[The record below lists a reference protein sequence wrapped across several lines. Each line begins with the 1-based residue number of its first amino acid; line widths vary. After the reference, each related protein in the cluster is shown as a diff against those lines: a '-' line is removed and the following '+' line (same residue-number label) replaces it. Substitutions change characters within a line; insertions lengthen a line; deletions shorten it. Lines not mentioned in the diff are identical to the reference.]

1 MSIASNAGQAGSM
14 GMGAAAPAS
23 AERAASAYAKVT
35 RRIVPFI
42 VLCYFF
48 SYLDRVNVGFAK
60 LQMQQALG
68 LSDVVYGI
76 GAGIFFWGYM
86 LCQVPSSLLIYKLGM
101 RRCMAA
107 IMILWGLVSAGTMLV
122 TTPTEFYV
130 ARFLLGVT
138 EAGFF
143 PAAVMYLNKWYPA
156 DRQARIMSILFLA
169 MPLGMVLGGPISG
182 ALMTGTHDLHGLQGW
197 QWMFLLE
204 ALPAILLGLLVLRML
219 PESPQSAA
227 WLTPEEAAAVSG
239 ALSAENARK
248 SSRLVDALKN
258 PILWMLM
265 VICLLFNIGNYGLVF
280 WLPTIIQSTGMQS
293 PLEIAFLTAIP
304 YGVACVVMNRNAAH
318 AERSGERR
326 LHTAI
331 PMLVAAAGMWASTL
345 FPHNTVA
352 AMVFLTVGVSGLMA
366 TLAMFW
372 GLPGRIL
379 AGTAAAGGIARINS
393 AASLAGLIGP
403 VLMGGVKQWTGSIS
417 IAVLVLAAL
426 MLAAALLILAIP
438 KRLMAAGAVR

>member
-1 MSIASNAGQAGSM
+1 
-14 GMGAAAPAS
+14 
-23 AERAASAYAKVT
+23 
-35 RRIVPFI
+35 
-42 VLCYFF
+42 
-48 SYLDRVNVGFAK
+48 
-60 LQMQQALG
+60 
-68 LSDVVYGI
+68 
-76 GAGIFFWGYM
+76 
-86 LCQVPSSLLIYKLGM
+86 
-101 RRCMAA
+101 
-107 IMILWGLVSAGTMLV
+107 
-122 TTPTEFYV
+122 
-130 ARFLLGVT
+130 
-138 EAGFF
+138 
-143 PAAVMYLNKWYPA
+143 MYLNKWYPA

-169 MPLGMVLGGPISG
+169 MPLGMVLGEPISG

-265 VICLLFNIGNYGLVF
+265 AICLLFNIGNYGLVF

-326 LHTAI
+326 LHTRYRYGGGRGHVGQHAV
-331 PMLVAAAGMWASTL
+331 PAQYGGGDGVPDHRRVRADGHAGHVL
-345 FPHNTVA
+345 
-352 AMVFLTVGVSGLMA
+352 
-366 TLAMFW
+366 

-379 AGTAAAGGIARINS
+379 AGTARP
-393 AASLAGLIGP
+393 AASP
-403 VLMGGVKQWTGSIS
+403 
-417 IAVLVLAAL
+417 
-426 MLAAALLILAIP
+426 
-438 KRLMAAGAVR
+438 

>member
-1 MSIASNAGQAGSM
+1 MTVVKNAATLGDAVEAPRVESALD
-14 GMGAAAPAS
+14 AAAF
-23 AERAASAYAKVT
+23 AKVT

-86 LCQVPSSLLIYKLGM
+86 LCQVPSSLLIYRLGM
-101 RRCMAA
+101 RKSMAA
-107 IMILWGLVSAGTMLV
+107 IMIMWGLVSAATMLV
-122 TTPTEFYV
+122 STPAEFYF
-130 ARFLLGVT
+130 ARFMLGVT

-156 DRQARIMSILFLA
+156 ARQSKIMSILFLA

-182 ALMTGTHDLHGLQGW
+182 ALMSGTHDLHGLQGW
-197 QWMFLLE
+197 QWMFLIE
-204 ALPAILLGLLVLRML
+204 ALPAIVLGLLVLRML
-219 PESPQSAA
+219 PESPQTAP
-227 WLTPEEAAAVSG
+227 WLTREEAAAITTT
-239 ALSAENARK
+239 LSTENARK
-248 SSRLVDALKN
+248 NTSFVAALKS
-258 PILWMLM
+258 PVLWMLM
-265 VICLLFNIGNYGLVF
+265 GICLLFNIGNYGLVF

-293 PLEIAFLTAIP
+293 PLEIALLTAIP

-318 AERSGERR
+318 AQRVGERR
-326 LHTAI
+326 LHAAV
-331 PMLVAAAGMWASTL
+331 PLFVAAAAMWASTL
-345 FPHNTVA
+345 FAHNTVM
-352 AMVFLTVGVSGLMA
+352 AMVFLTIGISGLMA

-372 GLPGRIL
+372 GLPGRVL
-379 AGTAAAGGIARINS
+379 AGTAAAGGIAMINS

-403 VLMGGVKQWTGSIS
+403 VLMGGIKQSTGSIS
-417 IAVLVLAAL
+417 LGVLA
-426 MLAAALLILAIP
+426 LAAMMLIAAVLILAIP
-438 KRLMAAGAVR
+438 RALMSDRQV

>member
-1 MSIASNAGQAGSM
+1 M
-14 GMGAAAPAS
+14 GVLESTAAEGLAARIPLADAALATS
-23 AERAASAYAKVT
+23 AFAKVT

-86 LCQVPSSLLIYKLGM
+86 LCQVPSSLLIYRLGM
-101 RRCMAA
+101 RKSMAA
-107 IMILWGLVSAGTMLV
+107 IMIVWGLVSAATMLV
-122 TTPTEFYV
+122 STPFEFYA

-156 DRQARIMSILFLA
+156 DRQSKIMSILFLA

-182 ALMTGTHDLHGLQGW
+182 ALMSGTHDLHGLQGW
-197 QWMFLLE
+197 QWMFLIE
-204 ALPAILLGLLVLRML
+204 ALPAIALGMLVLRML
-219 PESPQSAA
+219 PESPESAP
-227 WLTPEEAAAVSG
+227 WLTKAEAAAISG
-239 ALSAENARK
+239 TLSTENARK
-248 SSRLVDALKN
+248 STSFVAALKS
-258 PILWMLM
+258 PVLWTLM
-265 VICLLFNIGNYGLVF
+265 AICLLFNIGNYGLVF

-304 YGVACVVMNRNAAH
+304 YSVACVAMNRNAAH
-318 AERSGERR
+318 AERTGERR
-326 LHTAI
+326 LHSAI
-331 PMLVAAAGMWASTL
+331 PLFVAAAAMWASTL
-345 FPHNTVA
+345 FPHNTVV
-352 AMVFLTVGVSGLMA
+352 AMLFLTIGISGLMA

-372 GLPGRIL
+372 GLPGRVL
-379 AGTAAAGGIARINS
+379 AGTAAAGGIAMINS

-403 VLMGGVKQWTGSIS
+403 VLMGGIKQSTGSIS
-417 IAVLVLAAL
+417 LGVLALAGL
-426 MLAAALLILAIP
+426 MFAAAVLILAIP
-438 KRLMAAGAVR
+438 RKLLSARPV